1 MDPEFRIVD
10 SESGGHDPGS
20 RIQNHGLWIADPG
33 SGSGCWIPN
42 ADSGFWIHI
51 LDPDPDCII
60 QNEDPPFCHSILIW
74 RPAMAS
80 PCSTFIA
87 LCGNSSRQY
96 RPILHPSISN
106 TATMTSLPKEET
118 LVLQNDHFRSLVAD
132 RQHFLFYAPTSDF
145 VQQNL
150 ILLNKICFCSTKTL
164 SKQKQGATI
173 VAKIFVILG
182 FCWTNNKFCWFV
194 QQKSRRTK
202 IMSNKIAFCWTKFVE
217 QITKFAFCSTKI
229 RRLFNKIA
237 FVQHILLNNIC

>member
-10 SESGGHDPGS
+10 SESGDHDPGS

-60 QNEDPPFCHSILIW
+60 QNEDSPFCHSILIW

-118 LVLQNDHFRSLVAD
+118 LKPQNDHFPSLVAD
-132 RQHFLFYAPTSDF
+132 LQYLLFYAPTSDF

-150 ILLNKICFCSTKTL
+150 ILLNKIGFCSPKNLEQTKIG
-164 SKQKQGATI
+164 SNNCCSSN
-173 VAKIFVILG
+173 FVILG

-202 IMSNKIAFCWTKFVE
+202 IMSNKTAFCWTKVVG
-217 QITKFAFCSTKI
+217 QITKFAFCSTESG
-229 RRLFNKIA
+229 
-237 FVQHILLNNIC
+237 VC

>member
-10 SESGGHDPGS
+10 SESGDHDPGS

-51 LDPDPDCII
+51 QDPDPDCII
-60 QNEDPPFCHSILIW
+60 QNQDSPFCHSILIW

-80 PCSTFIA
+80 PCSTSIA
-87 LCGNSSRQY
+87 LCGNSSRQC

-118 LVLQNDHFRSLVAD
+118 LILQNYHFRYLVAD
-132 RQHFLFYAPTSDF
+132 LQYFLFYAPTSDF

-150 ILLNKICFCSTKTL
+150 ILLNKICFCSTK
-164 SKQKQGATI
+164 SGANKNREQQLLLTGI
-173 VAKIFVILG
+173 CFLR
-182 FCWTNNKFCWFV
+182 FRWTNNRFCWFV

-202 IMSNKIAFCWTKFVE
+202 IMSNRTAFYWTKFY
-217 QITKFAFCSTKI
+217 
-229 RRLFNKIA
+229 FNKLF
-237 FVQHILLNNIC
+237 FVYYWRL